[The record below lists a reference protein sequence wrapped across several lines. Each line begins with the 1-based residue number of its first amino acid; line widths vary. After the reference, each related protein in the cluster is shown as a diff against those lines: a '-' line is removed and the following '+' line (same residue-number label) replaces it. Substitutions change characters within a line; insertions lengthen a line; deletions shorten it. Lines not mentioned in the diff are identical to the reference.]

1 VAAMHRDFSKY
12 ISTNDDRLTFRK
24 WRNSYGLFY
33 GLALLLLVSFVAVQS
48 RSTGMPHQATASAA
62 NTTAAIDKGRFH

>member
-1 VAAMHRDFSKY
+1 MHRDFGKY

-24 WRNSYGLFY
+24 WKNSLGIFF
-33 GLALLLLVSFVAVQS
+33 GLALLLLVSFVAIQS

-62 NTTAAIDKGRFH
+62 NTMAAIDKSRLH

>member
-1 VAAMHRDFSKY
+1 MHRDFSKY

-24 WRNSYGLFY
+24 WKSSSGMIYGM
-33 GLALLLLVSFVAVQS
+33 ALLLLVSFAAIQS